1 MFLVVETVNDNGEK
15 EWKVAPKRWV
25 CTTKNTRRTVLL
37 WPHEISSE
45 RQKQLA
51 RSGSS
56 KPTKNWSRK
65 ECIVQQECSTYDAA
79 NAALKELLR
88 PRPKPC
94 VAIPMLSA
102 VSMVQ
107 SGQTVKQ
114 ENEDPLNIDYPDE
127 TPAETT
133 SNTLSMMASIKLI
146 VQSLISKHD
155 MIEKQNARI
164 EKQNAHIVAQNT
176 NIIERN
182 KHIEKTN
189 AVLLTKID
197 LMQKT
202 MNNFDSQQCSNVMD
216 LKGTSFKFEPMET
229 IDQLKRLEEKL
240 NDSAYRREL
249 LSWLTL
255 NVRGNN
261 AHKRMSSCLDLL
273 LSRELAVKC
282 TWTGMFRA
290 GVEKVAMRDQ
300 RNIVN
305 LFKAI
310 GTSPHE
316 RIDERYI
323 HMFFSKKLKMA
334 KGRLLRHQE
343 SSVTV
348 AGSNLIDNNE
358 QRAGSNAIKKNYADS
373 SNAKESLDDELQMPF
388 EVEVVH

>member
-1 MFLVVETVNDNGEK
+1 MNGLCCLHSRALIE
-15 EWKVAPKRWV
+15 V
-25 CTTKNTRRTVLL
+25 
-37 WPHEISSE
+37 
-45 RQKQLA
+45 
-51 RSGSS
+51 
-56 KPTKNWSRK
+56 RK
-65 ECIVQQECSTYDAA
+65 EKAA
-79 NAALKELLR
+79 EKIGIKVFTISIAK
-88 PRPKPC
+88 
-94 VAIPMLSA
+94 V
-102 VSMVQ
+102 
-107 SGQTVKQ
+107 G
-114 ENEDPLNIDYPDE
+114 DE
-127 TPAETT
+127 
-133 SNTLSMMASIKLI
+133 
-146 VQSLISKHD
+146 
-155 MIEKQNARI
+155 
-164 EKQNAHIVAQNT
+164 
-176 NIIERN
+176 
-182 KHIEKTN
+182 
-189 AVLLTKID
+189 
-197 LMQKT
+197 
-202 MNNFDSQQCSNVMD
+202 QCSNVMD

-229 IDQLKRLEEKL
+229 IDQVKRLEEKL